1 VLPVELVE
9 AEKLE
14 SLAREVGLDN
24 WTTDLESALAS
35 TEYPV
40 YFDAQITS
48 LRADAVRAALQA
60 GKHVYC
66 EKPLAEDV
74 NGALDLARLAAKLRI
89 KSGVVQD
96 KLFLPGLV
104 KLRELIDSGFFG
116 RILSVKG
123 DFGYWVF
130 EGHDREPQRPSWN
143 YRREDGGGIILD
155 MFPHWHYVLSGL
167 FGRIDSLICTGA
179 THIEKRVDENGQGY
193 EATADDAAYAT
204 FRLADGV
211 IAQMNSSWCT
221 RVYRDEL
228 LMLQVDGT
236 RGSAVA
242 GLRGCK
248 TQTAEQTAPASWNP
262 DLPNPIDFRSGW
274 TDVPDSLNYENGFKE
289 QWTSFIS
296 HIVEDTPCC
305 PRRTGRSNAMNS
317 AANPSNRRRMAA
329 RFILALS
336 MQPFM
341 WCAIH
346 CERRLRLPPQMWTGT
361 QRSPTG
367 RIYGR
372 WGSALPRPWTLR
384 NGEWG
389 SPGRRRAN

>member
-1 VLPVELVE
+1 MNGVTGRMGKNQHLLRSVLAIREQGGVALSDGSVVQPDPLLVGRNS
-9 AEKLE
+9 EKLK
-14 SLAREVGLDN
+14 SLAREVGLEH
-24 WTTDLESALAS
+24 WTTDLASALGNP
-35 TEYPV
+35 EYPV

-48 LRADAVRAALQA
+48 LRADSVRDALEA

-74 NGALDLARLAAKLRI
+74 DTALDLARLAAKLGV

-143 YRREDGGGIILD
+143 YRSEDGGGIILD
-155 MFPHWHYVLSGL
+155 MFPHWHYVLTGL

-179 THIEKRVDENGQGY
+179 THITKRVDENGQSY

-204 FRLADGV
+204 FRLVDGV

-248 TQTAEQTAPASWNP
+248 TQLAEETAPASWNP
-262 DLPNPIDFRSGW
+262 DLPNPIDFRYGW

-296 HIVEDTPCC
+296 HVVEDTPF
-305 PRRTGRSNAMNS
+305 PWDLLQ
-317 AANPSNRRRMAA
+317 AA
-329 RFILALS
+329 RGIQLVDLALKS
-336 MQPFM
+336 
-341 WCAIH
+341 WRDGC
-346 CERRLRLPPQMWTGT
+346 WV
-361 QRSPTG
+361 SV
-367 RIYGR
+367 
-372 WGSALPRPWTLR
+372 
-384 NGEWG
+384 GELEL
-389 SPGRRRAN
+389 

>member
-1 VLPVELVE
+1 VAGRRLGLIMNGVTGRMGKNQHLLRSIIAIRDEGGVALSDGSLVQPDPLLVGRNPG
-9 AEKLE
+9 KLE
-14 SLAREVGLDN
+14 ALAREVGLEH
-24 WTTDLESALAS
+24 WTTDLESALEDS
-35 TEYPV
+35 YYQV

-48 LRADAVRAALQA
+48 VRADAVRAALEA
-60 GKHVYC
+60 GKDVYC

-74 NGALDLARLAAKLRI
+74 DTALDLARLAAKLGA

-104 KLRELIDSGFFG
+104 KLRELVDSGFFG

-155 MFPHWHYVLSGL
+155 MFPHWQYVLSGL

-179 THIEKRVDENGQGY
+179 THIERRVDENGQGY

-236 RGSAVA
+236 KGSAVA

-248 TQTAEQTAPASWNP
+248 IQSAQQTAPASWNP
-262 DLPNPIDFRSGW
+262 DLPNTLDFRSGW
-274 TDVPDSLNYENGFKE
+274 TDVPDSVNYENGFKE
-289 QWTSFIS
+289 QWTSYIK
-296 HIVEDTPCC
+296 HVIE
-305 PRRTGRSNAMNS
+305 NA
-317 AANPSNRRRMAA
+317 PFPWDLLQAA
-329 RFILALS
+329 RGIQLVDLA
-336 MQPFM
+336 
-341 WCAIH
+341 H
-346 CERRLRLPPQMWTGT
+346 
-361 QRSPTG
+361 RSWRDG
-367 RIYGR
+367 C
-372 WGSALPRPWTLR
+372 WVSVEELEL
-384 NGEWG
+384 
-389 SPGRRRAN
+389 

>member
-1 VLPVELVE
+1 MNGVTGRMGKNQHLLRSILAIRDQGGVPLSDGSSVQPDPLLVGRNT
-9 AEKLE
+9 EKLE
-14 SLAREVGLDN
+14 SLAREVGLEH
-24 WTTDLESALAS
+24 WTTDIESALAN

-40 YFDAQITS
+40 YFDSQITS
-48 LRADAVRAALQA
+48 LRADAVRAALEA

-74 NGALDLARLAAKLRI
+74 DTALDLARLAAKRGV

-179 THIEKRVDENGQGY
+179 THIDKRVDENGQSY

-236 RGSAVA
+236 KGSAVA

-248 TQTAEQTAPASWNP
+248 TQSAEQTAPASWNP

-274 TDVPDSLNYENGFKE
+274 IDAQDSLNYENGFKE

-296 HIVEDTPCC
+296 HVEEDTPF
-305 PRRTGRSNAMNS
+305 PWDLLQ
-317 AANPSNRRRMAA
+317 AA
-329 RFILALS
+329 RGMQLVDLAL
-336 MQPFM
+336 
-341 WCAIH
+341 
-346 CERRLRLPPQMWTGT
+346 
-361 QRSPTG
+361 RSWRDG
-367 RIYGR
+367 CWVGVEE
-372 WGSALPRPWTLR
+372 LEL
-384 NGEWG
+384 
-389 SPGRRRAN
+389 

>member
-1 VLPVELVE
+1 MVARRLGVIMNGVTGRMGKNQHLLRSIIAIRNQGGVTLGDGSRVQPDPLLVGRNS
-9 AEKLE
+9 AKLE
-14 SLAREVGLDN
+14 ALAREVGMEN
-24 WTTDLESALAS
+24 WTTELESALADD
-35 TEYPV
+35 EYPV

-48 LRADAVRAALQA
+48 LRAEAVRAALEA

-66 EKPLAEDV
+66 EKPLAVDV
-74 NGALDLARLAAKLRI
+74 ATALDLARLADKLGA
-89 KSGVVQD
+89 KSGAVQD

-116 RILSVKG
+116 RVLSVKG

-179 THIEKRVDENGQGY
+179 THIEKRVDENGRTY
-193 EATADDAAYAT
+193 DATADDAAYAT
-204 FRLADGV
+204 FRLGDGV

-236 RGSAVA
+236 EGSAVA

-248 TQTAEQTAPASWNP
+248 IQPAERTAPANWNP

-289 QWTSFIS
+289 QWTSFIK
-296 HIVEDTPCC
+296 HVVEDAPF
-305 PRRTGRSNAMNS
+305 PWDLLQ
-317 AANPSNRRRMAA
+317 AA
-329 RFILALS
+329 RGMQLVDLA
-336 MQPFM
+336 F
-341 WCAIH
+341 
-346 CERRLRLPPQMWTGT
+346 
-361 QRSPTG
+361 RSWRDG
-367 RIYGR
+367 C
-372 WGSALPRPWTLR
+372 WVSVEELEL
-384 NGEWG
+384 
-389 SPGRRRAN
+389 

>member
-1 VLPVELVE
+1 MNGVTGRMGKNQHLLRSIIAIRDEGGVALSDGSLVQPDPLLVGRNPG
-9 AEKLE
+9 KLE
-14 SLAREVGLDN
+14 ALAREVGLEH
-24 WTTDLESALAS
+24 WTTDLESALEDS
-35 TEYPV
+35 DYQV

-48 LRADAVRAALQA
+48 VRADAVRAALEA
-60 GKHVYC
+60 GKDVYC

-74 NGALDLARLAAKLRI
+74 DTALDLARLAAKLGA

-104 KLRELIDSGFFG
+104 KLRELVDSGFFG

-155 MFPHWHYVLSGL
+155 MFPHWQYVLSGL

-179 THIEKRVDENGQGY
+179 THIERRVDENGQGY

-236 RGSAVA
+236 KGSAVA

-248 TQTAEQTAPASWNP
+248 IQSAQQTAPASWNP
-262 DLPNPIDFRSGW
+262 DLPNPLDFRSGW
-274 TDVPDSLNYENGFKE
+274 TDVPDSVNYENGFKE
-289 QWTSFIS
+289 QWTSYIR
-296 HIVEDTPCC
+296 HVIEDTPF
-305 PRRTGRSNAMNS
+305 PWDLLQ
-317 AANPSNRRRMAA
+317 AA
-329 RFILALS
+329 RGMQLVDLA
-336 MQPFM
+336 
-341 WCAIH
+341 H
-346 CERRLRLPPQMWTGT
+346 
-361 QRSPTG
+361 RSWRDG
-367 RIYGR
+367 C
-372 WGSALPRPWTLR
+372 WVSVEELEL
-384 NGEWG
+384 
-389 SPGRRRAN
+389 

>member
-1 VLPVELVE
+1 MNGVTGRMGKNQHLLRSILAIRDQGGVALSDGSFVQPDPLLVGRNS
-9 AEKLE
+9 EKLE
-14 SLAREVGLDN
+14 SLALEVGLEN
-24 WTTDLESALAS
+24 FTTNLESALEN

-48 LRADAVRAALQA
+48 LRADAVRAALEA
-60 GKHVYC
+60 DKHVYC
-66 EKPLAEDV
+66 EKPLAEDA
-74 NGALDLARLAAKLRI
+74 NTAIDLARLAVKLGA

-104 KLRELIDSGFFG
+104 KLRKLIESEFFG

-167 FGRIDSLICTGA
+167 FGPIDSLICTGA
-179 THIEKRVDENGQGY
+179 THIERRVDENGQDY

-204 FRLADGV
+204 FRLANGV
-211 IAQMNSSWCT
+211 LAQMNSSWCT

-236 RGSAVA
+236 EGSAVA

-248 TQTAEQTAPASWNP
+248 TQSAEQTAPASWNP

-274 TDVPDSLNYENGFKE
+274 TDVPDSFNYENGFKE
-289 QWTSFIS
+289 QWTSFIA
-296 HIVEDTPCC
+296 HVVEDSPF
-305 PRRTGRSNAMNS
+305 PWDLLQ
-317 AANPSNRRRMAA
+317 AA
-329 RFILALS
+329 RGMQLVDLALTS
-336 MQPFM
+336 
-341 WCAIH
+341 W
-346 CERRLRLPPQMWTGT
+346 RD
-361 QRSPTG
+361 
-367 RIYGR
+367 GR
-372 WGSALPRPWTLR
+372 WVSVEELELQR
-384 NGEWG
+384 
-389 SPGRRRAN
+389 

>member
-1 VLPVELVE
+1 MNGVTGRMGKNQHLLRSIIAIRDEGGVALSDGSLVQPDPLLVGRNPG
-9 AEKLE
+9 KLE
-14 SLAREVGLDN
+14 ALAREVGLEH
-24 WTTDLESALAS
+24 WTTDLESALEDAD
-35 TEYPV
+35 YQV

-48 LRADAVRAALQA
+48 VRADAVRAALEA
-60 GKHVYC
+60 GKDVYC

-74 NGALDLARLAAKLRI
+74 DTALDLARLAAKLGA

-104 KLRELIDSGFFG
+104 KLRELVDSGFFG

-155 MFPHWHYVLSGL
+155 MFPHWQYVLSGL

-179 THIEKRVDENGQGY
+179 THIERRVDENGQDY

-236 RGSAVA
+236 KGSAVA

-248 TQTAEQTAPASWNP
+248 IQSAQQTAPASWNP
-262 DLPNPIDFRSGW
+262 DLPNPLDFRSGW
-274 TDVPDSLNYENGFKE
+274 TDVPDSVNYENGFKE
-289 QWTSFIS
+289 QWTSYIK
-296 HIVEDTPCC
+296 HVIEDTPF
-305 PRRTGRSNAMNS
+305 PWDLLQ
-317 AANPSNRRRMAA
+317 AA
-329 RFILALS
+329 RGMQLVDLA
-336 MQPFM
+336 
-341 WCAIH
+341 H
-346 CERRLRLPPQMWTGT
+346 
-361 QRSPTG
+361 RSWRDG
-367 RIYGR
+367 C
-372 WGSALPRPWTLR
+372 WVSVEELEL
-384 NGEWG
+384 
-389 SPGRRRAN
+389 

>member
-1 VLPVELVE
+1 MNGVTGRMGKNQHLLRSIIAIRNEGGVALSDGSLVQPDPLLVGRNPG
-9 AEKLE
+9 KLE
-14 SLAREVGLDN
+14 ALAREVGLEH
-24 WTTDLESALAS
+24 WTTDLESALEDS
-35 TEYPV
+35 DYQV

-48 LRADAVRAALQA
+48 VRADAVRAALEA
-60 GKHVYC
+60 GKDVYC

-74 NGALDLARLAAKLRI
+74 DTALDLARLAAKLGA

-104 KLRELIDSGFFG
+104 KLRELVDSGFFG

-155 MFPHWHYVLSGL
+155 MFPHWQYVLSGL

-179 THIEKRVDENGQGY
+179 IHIERRVDENGQGY

-236 RGSAVA
+236 KGSAVA

-248 TQTAEQTAPASWNP
+248 IQSAQQTAPASWNP
-262 DLPNPIDFRSGW
+262 DLPNPLDFRSGW
-274 TDVPDSLNYENGFKE
+274 TDVPDSVNYENGFKE
-289 QWTSFIS
+289 QWTSYIK
-296 HIVEDTPCC
+296 HVIEDTPF
-305 PRRTGRSNAMNS
+305 PWDLLQ
-317 AANPSNRRRMAA
+317 AA
-329 RFILALS
+329 RGMQLVDLA
-336 MQPFM
+336 
-341 WCAIH
+341 H
-346 CERRLRLPPQMWTGT
+346 
-361 QRSPTG
+361 RSWRDG
-367 RIYGR
+367 C
-372 WGSALPRPWTLR
+372 WVSVEELEL
-384 NGEWG
+384 
-389 SPGRRRAN
+389 

>member
-1 VLPVELVE
+1 VAGRRLGLIMNGVTGRMGKNQHLLRSIIAIRNEGGVALSDGSLVQPDPLLVGRNPG
-9 AEKLE
+9 KLE
-14 SLAREVGLDN
+14 ALVREVGLEH
-24 WTTDLESALAS
+24 WTTDLESALDDS
-35 TEYPV
+35 DYQV

-48 LRADAVRAALQA
+48 VRANAVRAALEA
-60 GKHVYC
+60 GKDVYC

-74 NGALDLARLAAKLRI
+74 DTALDLARLAAKLGA

-104 KLRELIDSGFFG
+104 KLRELVDSGFFG

-155 MFPHWHYVLSGL
+155 MFPHWQYVLSGL

-179 THIEKRVDENGQGY
+179 THIERRVDENGQGY

-236 RGSAVA
+236 KGSAVA

-248 TQTAEQTAPASWNP
+248 IQSAQQTAPASWNP
-262 DLPNPIDFRSGW
+262 DLPNPLDFRSGW
-274 TDVPDSLNYENGFKE
+274 TDVPDSVNYENGFKE
-289 QWTSFIS
+289 QWTSYIK
-296 HIVEDTPCC
+296 HVIEDTPF
-305 PRRTGRSNAMNS
+305 PWDLLQ
-317 AANPSNRRRMAA
+317 AA
-329 RFILALS
+329 RGMQLVDLA
-336 MQPFM
+336 
-341 WCAIH
+341 H
-346 CERRLRLPPQMWTGT
+346 
-361 QRSPTG
+361 RSWRDG
-367 RIYGR
+367 C
-372 WGSALPRPWTLR
+372 WVSVEELEL
-384 NGEWG
+384 
-389 SPGRRRAN
+389 

>member
-1 VLPVELVE
+1 MNGVTGRMGKNQHLLRSIIAIRDEGGVALSDGSLVQPDPLLVGRNPG
-9 AEKLE
+9 KLE
-14 SLAREVGLDN
+14 ALAREVGLEH
-24 WTTDLESALAS
+24 WTTDLESALEDS
-35 TEYPV
+35 DYQV

-48 LRADAVRAALQA
+48 VRADAVRAALEA
-60 GKHVYC
+60 GKDVYC

-74 NGALDLARLAAKLRI
+74 DTALDLARLAAKLGA

-104 KLRELIDSGFFG
+104 KLRELVDSGFFG

-155 MFPHWHYVLSGL
+155 MFPHWQYVLSDL

-179 THIEKRVDENGQGY
+179 THIERRVDENGQGY

-236 RGSAVA
+236 KGSAVA

-248 TQTAEQTAPASWNP
+248 IQSAQQTAPASWNP
-262 DLPNPIDFRSGW
+262 DLPNPLDFRSGW
-274 TDVPDSLNYENGFKE
+274 TDVPDSVNYENGFKE
-289 QWTSFIS
+289 QWTSYIK
-296 HIVEDTPCC
+296 HVIEDSPF
-305 PRRTGRSNAMNS
+305 PWDLLQ
-317 AANPSNRRRMAA
+317 AA
-329 RFILALS
+329 RGMQLVDLA
-336 MQPFM
+336 
-341 WCAIH
+341 H
-346 CERRLRLPPQMWTGT
+346 
-361 QRSPTG
+361 RSWRDG
-367 RIYGR
+367 C
-372 WGSALPRPWTLR
+372 WVSVEELEL
-384 NGEWG
+384 
-389 SPGRRRAN
+389 

>member
-1 VLPVELVE
+1 VAARRLGVIMNGVTGRMGKNQHLLRSILAIRDQGGVSLSDGSSVQPDPLLVGRNT
-9 AEKLE
+9 EKLK
-14 SLAREVGLDN
+14 SLAREVGLEH
-24 WTTDLESALAS
+24 WTTDIGSALAN

-40 YFDAQITS
+40 YFDSQITS
-48 LRADAVRAALQA
+48 LRADAVRAALEA

-74 NGALDLARLAAKLRI
+74 DTALDLARLAAKLGL

-179 THIEKRVDENGQGY
+179 THIVKRVDENGQGF

-236 RGSAVA
+236 KGSAVA

-248 TQTAEQTAPASWNP
+248 TQSAEHTAPASWNP

-274 TDVPDSLNYENGFKE
+274 ADVPDSLNYENGFKE

-296 HIVEDTPCC
+296 HVVEDSPF
-305 PRRTGRSNAMNS
+305 PWDLLQ
-317 AANPSNRRRMAA
+317 AA
-329 RFILALS
+329 RGMQLVDLAL
-336 MQPFM
+336 
-341 WCAIH
+341 
-346 CERRLRLPPQMWTGT
+346 
-361 QRSPTG
+361 RSWRDG
-367 RIYGR
+367 C
-372 WGSALPRPWTLR
+372 WVSVEELEL
-384 NGEWG
+384 
-389 SPGRRRAN
+389 